1 QLEANQLPEKLK
13 KAGAAHWLHATL
25 CVNAPSAQGR
35 GMHGSGMFIINP
47 PWTLNAALKETLP
60 YLAQTL
66 ALDNHAAWQVDECE
80 LDQKKSSPD

>member
-1 QLEANQLPEKLK
+1 
-13 KAGAAHWLHATL
+13 
-25 CVNAPSAQGR
+25 
-35 GMHGSGMFIINP
+35 MHGSGMFIINP

-66 ALDNHAAWQVDECE
+66 ALDNHAAWQVDEFE